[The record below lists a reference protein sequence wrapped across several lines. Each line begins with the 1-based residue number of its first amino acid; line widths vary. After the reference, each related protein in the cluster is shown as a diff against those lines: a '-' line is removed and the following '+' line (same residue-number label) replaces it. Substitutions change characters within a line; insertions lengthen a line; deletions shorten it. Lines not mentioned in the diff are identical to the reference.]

1 MTVRAPTQIDQGA
14 PARAARRSF
23 GSLSRY
29 PMFRRLWLG
38 AFSGSVAQWMQQ
50 IAIGW
55 LALAM
60 TDSAAFVGI
69 VTFSGG
75 VPFLIV
81 APLGGALIDRSD
93 RRRLMLTCQ
102 ALAALLAMIVA
113 FDVIAGQA
121 RPAHLVAASFLNG
134 SLQAMLNPTQ
144 QSIVPAL
151 VAREDLTNAVGLM
164 SAGQNLTRI
173 LGPSLAGAAI
183 GLLGVGEAFV
193 LQAVALV
200 VAFALMLGVAL
211 PPRVSSRT
219 SAGGVFEGI
228 RTIAGR
234 PDLRA
239 LFLQATLP
247 TFLIFPYLGFL
258 NVYARDILQIGAAGL
273 GVMMAVSGAGA
284 VTGALLTA
292 VRGWGAGAGKTLIWT
307 TLLYCGLI
315 VTAALCGSLVM
326 MLPLLFCGSMTASFF
341 MSGNT
346 ALVQHRI
353 DDAIRGR
360 VMGAYLL
367 TWGLMP
373 LGALPMGLLA
383 GAIGVPLAIAGEAV
397 VCLALTAWLAL
408 SSRALRAL

>member
-1 MTVRAPTQIDQGA
+1 
-14 PARAARRSF
+14 
-23 GSLSRY
+23 
-29 PMFRRLWLG
+29 
-38 AFSGSVAQWMQQ
+38 
-50 IAIGW
+50 
-55 LALAM
+55 
-60 TDSAAFVGI
+60 
-69 VTFSGG
+69 
-75 VPFLIV
+75 
-81 APLGGALIDRSD
+81 
-93 RRRLMLTCQ
+93 
-102 ALAALLAMIVA
+102 MIVA
-113 FDVIAGQA
+113 FDVIAGRA
-121 RPAHLVAASFLNG
+121 HPAHLVAASFLNG

-211 PPRVSSRT
+211 PPRVAGRT
-219 SAGGVFEGI
+219 VAGGIFEGI

-292 VRGWGAGAGKTLIWT
+292 VRGWGAGAGRMLIWT

-383 GAIGVPLAIAGEAV
+383 GAIGVPLAIAGEVV
-397 VCLALTAWLAL
+397 VCMALTAWLAL

>member
-1 MTVRAPTQIDQGA
+1 
-14 PARAARRSF
+14 
-23 GSLSRY
+23 
-29 PMFRRLWLG
+29 MFRRLWLG
-38 AFSGSVAQWMQQ
+38 AFCGSVAQWMQQ

-55 LALAM
+55 LALTM

-81 APLGGALIDRSD
+81 APLGGSLIDRSD
-93 RRRLMLTCQ
+93 RRRLMLICQ
-102 ALAALLAMIVA
+102 ALAALLATIVA
-113 FDVIAGQA
+113 LVVIAGRAQ
-121 RPAHLVAASFLNG
+121 PAHLVAASFLNG
-134 SLQAMLNPTQ
+134 SLQALLNPTQ

-151 VAREDLTNAVGLM
+151 VARDDLTNAVGLM

-183 GLLGVGEAFV
+183 GWLGVGEAFV

-200 VAFALMLGVAL
+200 IAFVLVLGVVL
-211 PPRVSSRT
+211 PPRDPARVG
-219 SAGGVFEGI
+219 AGGVFDGI
-228 RTIAGR
+228 RAIAAR

-239 LFLQATLP
+239 LFLHATLP
-247 TFLIFPYLGFL
+247 TFLTFPYLGFL
-258 NVYARDILQIGAAGL
+258 NVYARDILHIGAAGL
-273 GVMMAVSGAGA
+273 GVLMAVSGAGA

-292 VRGWGAGAGKTLIWT
+292 IRGWGVGAGKVLIWT
-307 TLLYCGLI
+307 TLAYGAVLAVAVLS
-315 VTAALCGSLVM
+315 GSLPV

-341 MSGNT
+341 MSGNN

-367 TWGLMP
+367 TLGLMP

-383 GAIGVPLAIAGEAV
+383 GRVGVPWAIAG
-397 VCLALTAWLAL
+397 LAALSTLLVGALAI
-408 SSRALRAL
+408 SSRALREL